1 MNHSPGTAIPPGY
14 LEAVKP
20 GSAHGWATYGEGGP
34 ANVYAMLGNEM
45 LGAAIADLIRTDA
58 EASLAV
64 HNVRGGGFRI
74 VFNRDLSP
82 QEQARVSVTVL
93 GGAGPLL
100 RLPGAQPEPEP
111 EEELPPAFPVFIVG
125 SPRSGTSILA
135 HALLSAGYAG
145 YNEGNFLSLLH
156 RLDADVDTHFEI
168 FGSENTEVLTAHIDR
183 QALKADLFAVLRAHV
198 EAHITGEPWLDKT
211 GNPEMI
217 TAIPT
222 LLQLWPDSVF
232 IFAKRRAIENIASR
246 LRKFPNHDFRYHC
259 ADWARNMARWRE
271 IRAAQPDLRFLE
283 VDQQDIAAAPAAVAR
298 AIAGLLRLP
307 PARERMIADIFARD
321 RPEETR
327 AGTAARVLSLE
338 ATGWGE
344 DMQAVFRQ
352 HCGPEMAAYGY
363 TEDESYRHTGTAEA
377 LRRGPLAAS

>member
-1 MNHSPGTAIPPGY
+1 MNHSPGTAVPPGY
-14 LEAVKP
+14 LEAVEP
-20 GSAHGWATYGEGGP
+20 GSALGWATYAEGAP
-34 ANVYAMLGNEM
+34 ANVYAMLGHEM

-64 HNVRGGGFRI
+64 HNVRGGGFLI
-74 VFNRDLSP
+74 VFNRELSP

-93 GGAGPLL
+93 GGAAPLL
-100 RLPGAQPEPEP
+100 RLPGAAPEPEP
-111 EEELPPAFPVFIVG
+111 EEELPLAFPVFIVG

-156 RLDADVDTHFEI
+156 RLDADVDTHFKV
-168 FGSENTEVLTAHIDR
+168 FGSGNTEVLTAHINQ

-198 EAHITGEPWLDKT
+198 EVHIAGEPWLDKT

-217 TAIPT
+217 AAIPI
-222 LLQLWPDSVF
+222 LRQLWPESVF

-259 ADWARNMARWRE
+259 ADWARNMASWRE
-271 IRAAQPDLRFLE
+271 IRAAQPGLRFLE

-321 RPEETR
+321 RPQETE

-363 TEDESYRHTGTAEA
+363 TEDESYRHTGTAGA
-377 LRRGPLAAS
+377 LPRGSA